1 MYILSVI
8 LALSLSM
15 SMSLSRYPPK
25 NSSEEGVSLLEGMK
39 MTMLQLRS
47 TGKVTPCNWF
57 EPSQAGEAN
66 ECAGRIVRD
75 IGFHDQGPESQE
87 LISSLASKEHDAVN
101 ARGVVNAKVQNL
113 EGSFLL
119 LFSPVVPLSIL
130 MVISFFR
137 PLLRVEMRY
146 TLIEMELYDQ
156 ETGAKAKVID
166 CLGLFTLHV
175 AGADTRSSPTKTKMA
190 EMFIKHHRLALG
202 V

>member
-1 MYILSVI
+1 
-8 LALSLSM
+8 M
-15 SMSLSRYPPK
+15 SPSRYPPK

-57 EPSQAGEAN
+57 EPSQTGEAN

-87 LISSLASKEHDAVN
+87 LISSVASREHDAVN
-101 ARGVVNAKVQNL
+101 ARGAVNAKVQNL

-137 PLLRVEMRY
+137 PLLRV
-146 TLIEMELYDQ
+146 EMELYDQ

-190 EMFIKHHRLALG
+190 EMFTKHHRLALG